1 MSFASKR
8 RSLLFGFFAFLV
20 AVPAT
25 AQMRVDGSL
34 FAQRFEDRPVY
45 GPGAGIHFSFFD
57 YALELTA
64 SGGWY
69 HTPDDPVESWN
80 VRLDWRVNL
89 PVGALPLRPY
99 IGGGIDRTIDEG
111 VRTTSALAVGGL
123 YLRAPFGN
131 RIHPFVEA
139 TYRAAPSLEDFRF
152 RAGLRFQF
160 MRP

>member
-1 MSFASKR
+1 MSFAPKR
-8 RSLLFGFFAFLV
+8 RFLFLGLFALLFA
-20 AVPAT
+20 APAT

-45 GPGAGIHFSFFD
+45 GPGAGLHFSFFN
-57 YALELTA
+57 YALELVA

-80 VRLDWRVNL
+80 VRMDWRVNL
-89 PVGALPLRPY
+89 PTGVLPLRPY
-99 IGGGIDRTIDEG
+99 LGGGIDRTIDEG
-111 VRTTSALAVGGL
+111 VRTTSALAVGGF
-123 YLRAPFGN
+123 YLRMGN
-131 RIHPFVEA
+131 RIHPFAEA
-139 TYRAAPSLEDFRF
+139 TYRAAPQLEDFRF